1 MFVFKAAVVGAGVM
15 GGEIAQVI
23 AAADIPVILKDVDQ
37 RFVDTGLEKARE
49 VTANQAAKLVS
60 KGKISQEEADAQVQ
74 RVLGNITGA
83 TAYDGFGDV
92 DFVIEAVPEKMA
104 IKHAVFADL
113 DAVTPGH
120 AVLASNTSGL
130 SITEIA
136 DATQRP
142 DKVVGFHFF
151 WPASFMRLI
160 EVIEGDETSPET
172 VQAATSFAQQIRK
185 MPIRAAECPGFVVNR
200 ILVSTASEIWRYQD
214 ETGVPVEEIDE
225 FIKEQGPDADGPV
238 PRRRHVGPGH
248 GRQGGPRHARGLR
261 RPLLRPSR
269 DGGAPRARGARR
281 QDREGVL

>member
-23 AAADIPVILKDVDQ
+23 AAADIPVILKDVEQ

-49 VTANQAAKLVS
+49 VTASQAAKLVE
-60 KGKISQEEADAQVQ
+60 KGKLTQEQARRAGRAHPRQHHRHDRLRRLRRRRLRRSRRCRRRWRSSTQ
-74 RVLGNITGA
+74 
-83 TAYDGFGDV
+83 
-92 DFVIEAVPEKMA
+92 
-104 IKHAVFADL
+104 VFAEL

-172 VQAATSFAQQIRK
+172 VQAATHV
-185 MPIRAAECPGFVVNR
+185 RAADP
-200 ILVSTASEIWRYQD
+200 Q
-214 ETGVPVEEIDE
+214 
-225 FIKEQGPDADGPV
+225 DADPRGRV
-238 PRRRHVGPGH
+238 P
-248 GRQGGPRHARGLR
+248 GLR
-261 RPLLRPSR
+261 RQPDPRLDRVGDLALPGRDRRCRSSR
-269 DGGAPRARGARR
+269 STSSSRSRRRCRWARSASPTCRASTRS
-281 QDREGVL
+281 